1 MKKQFISLLILIL
14 LILFHNIFHNEK
26 KEMISKMK
34 NPNIEYTQTIKTM
47 IMENQFQEK
56 FLSAYY
62 EINYVEKENW
72 AILVNNLLEKNYTPL
87 EINNIF
93 EYLNDTNIQQL
104 SNSEYIEL
112 GDYVKVSNV
121 EVDKIARYKK
131 YQNQNNTSYEETVT
145 KVNIGLDK
153 DFYEEI
159 KTIENPDSYTVLVN
173 KYRALP
179 EDYIP
184 MDLTSLS
191 INPNMKLR
199 KNAAEAYEK
208 LQNAALLDQVIII
221 PFSTYRTKD
230 YQNTLYTNYINR
242 DGQKQA
248 DTYSARPRHSE
259 HETGLAVDI
268 RSNTLIDNLTENDYK
283 WMLNN
288 SYKYGFIVRYA
299 YATSAITG
307 YMEEPWHLRYVGT
320 EIASDIHEKN
330 LTFDEYYDLYL
341 KEKN

>member
-1 MKKQFISLLILIL
+1 
-14 LILFHNIFHNEK
+14 
-26 KEMISKMK
+26 MK

>member
-1 MKKQFISLLILIL
+1 
-14 LILFHNIFHNEK
+14 
-26 KEMISKMK
+26 MK

-268 RSNTLIDNLTENDYK
+268 KSNTLIDNLTENDYK

>member
-1 MKKQFISLLILIL
+1 
-14 LILFHNIFHNEK
+14 
-26 KEMISKMK
+26 MK

-184 MDLTSLS
+184 MDLTFLS